1 MCGITGLVNLQGYD
15 ISPSLLKAMTRAIE
29 HRGPDGEGNWV
40 NKNVGLGHRRLSI
53 LDLSDNAK
61 QPMASSDGN
70 LIRSY
75 NGEIYNFQELRAEL
89 QQFGYKFSSSSDTE
103 VLLYAFHKWG
113 VNSFFNLMEC
123 LLCVFMINLQ
133 ISSSLPE
140 IAMELSLY
148 IIHMKTIYLDLHQNI
163 KLFLQVNYSSHS

>member
-70 LIRSY
+70 LILSY
-75 NGEIYNFQELRAEL
+75 NGEIYNFQELQKLE
-89 QQFGYKFSSSSDTE
+89 KF
-103 VLLYAFHKWG
+103 
-113 VNSFFNLMEC
+113 
-123 LLCVFMINLQ
+123 
-133 ISSSLPE
+133 
-140 IAMELSLY
+140 
-148 IIHMKTIYLDLHQNI
+148 IHLFDRLDLPPNSILFVFDQP
-163 KLFLQVNYSSHS
+163 KLRPVK